1 MTDPDYKAFED
12 LVKASLVLFVMLE
25 MTNYWT
31 VQTRKH
37 NPEIGAD
44 EVIELTITRS
54 KIIPPQHPVADFAGV
69 TGYAEGVA
77 V

>member
-1 MTDPDYKAFED
+1 MTDPDHQAFED
-12 LVKASLVLFVMLE
+12 LIKASLVLFVMLE

-31 VQTRKH
+31 IQTHTH
-37 NPEIGAD
+37 NPEIGMD
-44 EVIELTITRS
+44 EVIELTIVRS